1 MMLSTW
7 IDVTLIFSAIMLS
20 TCNYNDPVQM
30 VHQHLNLDYE
40 PPDTFNLLDA
50 CDVVVV
56 KSADEIYAENIVQS
70 TIHRAMV
77 ENTDQVVDCK
87 ELVLHERKEIKRI
100 KAVKEILRGA
110 LLTMLAM
117 VLTALVLVL
126 MVIIFG

>member
-1 MMLSTW
+1 M
-7 IDVTLIFSAIMLS
+7 TLIFSAIMLS
-20 TCNYNDPVQM
+20 TCSYNNPVQM
-30 VHQHLNLDYE
+30 LHQHLNLGYE
-40 PPDTFNLLDA
+40 PPDIFKFPDA
-50 CDVVVV
+50 CDVVIV

-77 ENTDQVVDCK
+77 ENTDQVLDCK

-110 LLTMLAM
+110 LLIMFAM

-126 MVIIFG
+126 TVIIFG